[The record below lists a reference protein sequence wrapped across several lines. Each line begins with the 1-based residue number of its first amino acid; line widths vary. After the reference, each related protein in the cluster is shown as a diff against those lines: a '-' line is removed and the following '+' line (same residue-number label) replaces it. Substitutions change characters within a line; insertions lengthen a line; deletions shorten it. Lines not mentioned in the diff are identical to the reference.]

1 MDTATNTTRNSV
13 TDSAED
19 SPRDSATDNR
29 HFHTLRVAAVQPQG
43 EDALALSFE
52 VPEALAPLYRFQPG
66 QYLTLRRPLSDGEAG
81 PELRRAYSICAGP
94 GEALRVGIR
103 RLPGGAFSGWVHQQV
118 RPGSVLDV
126 MPPQGRFGAAL
137 GAAPGTDP
145 SAQPAHRHMLALA
158 GGSGITPILAI
169 VKAVLA
175 DPQGGRVTLVTVN
188 RSPASS
194 MFLDELQ
201 DLKDRHLARLSWQAL
216 VTREPR
222 EQAELPG
229 VGGRLDAAGLAR
241 VLRLAGGATRVSA
254 ALVCGPAAFNDDIG
268 AGLRA
273 AGVDPARIQVE
284 RFGAPGAAA
293 PATVGASTPGGAGV
307 VDGVVTAAV
316 AARITV
322 LRDGRSHRFDFLPGD
337 DNLLAAAGR
346 AGLDLPFSCRSGV
359 CATCRAKLLQGQVTM
374 ARQFALAEDEL
385 AAGFVLACQARP
397 LGAELRLSFDER

>member
-1 MDTATNTTRNSV
+1 MKLIAFP
-13 TDSAED
+13 AK
-19 SPRDSATDNR
+19 DSATDSATDDR
-29 HFHTLRVAAVQPQG
+29 HFHALRVVAVQPQG

-66 QYLTLRRPLSDGEAG
+66 QYLTLRRPPAAGAAG
-81 PELRRAYSICAGP
+81 PDLRRAYSICAGP

-137 GAAPGTDP
+137 GAAPGADP
-145 SAQPAHRHMLALA
+145 SARPAPRHVLALA

-216 VTREPR
+216 VTREPH

-229 VGGRLDAAGLAR
+229 FGGRLDAEGLVR
-241 VLRLAGGATRVSA
+241 VLRLAGGANSVSI

-273 AGVDPARIQVE
+273 AGVAPARIQVE
-284 RFGAPGAAA
+284 RFGVPGAAA
-293 PATVGASTPGGAGV
+293 LPTVAASTRAGALE
-307 VDGVVTAAV
+307 GVVTSPATGAVSGAV

-337 DNLLAAAGR
+337 DNLLAAASR

-374 ARQFALAEDEL
+374 ARNFALAEDEL